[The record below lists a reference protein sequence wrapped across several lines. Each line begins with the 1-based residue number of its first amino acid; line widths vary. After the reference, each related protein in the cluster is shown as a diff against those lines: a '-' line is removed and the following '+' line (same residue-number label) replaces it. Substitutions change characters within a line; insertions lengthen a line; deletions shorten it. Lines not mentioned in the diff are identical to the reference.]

1 MQDDPLHGR
10 PQCADT
16 KDGKPF
22 VPAAASGMMKATRAA
37 RGFFGLFNLL
47 SGHRLS
53 GITIGERSGLT
64 TVMPAGANPVRRWPS
79 DQVKPVFRRSGDL
92 DSDCRELKRDS
103 QAVSAQRKKV

>member
-1 MQDDPLHGR
+1 
-10 PQCADT
+10 
-16 KDGKPF
+16 
-22 VPAAASGMMKATRAA
+22 MMKGTRVA

-47 SGHRLS
+47 GGHRLS
-53 GITIGERSGLT
+53 GKTIGDGSGLT

>member
-1 MQDDPLHGR
+1 
-10 PQCADT
+10 
-16 KDGKPF
+16 
-22 VPAAASGMMKATRAA
+22 MMKGTRVA

-47 SGHRLS
+47 GGHRLS
-53 GITIGERSGLT
+53 GKTIGDGSGLT

-79 DQVKPVFRRSGDL
+79 DQVKLVFRRSGDL